1 MKNRLKKMISSLDN
15 FLTPEEPY
23 RVESYRV
30 GGDGNRQED
39 EYAYSIMCDNCDKRS
54 EFYIKKGYHVRD
66 VNPICPNCG
75 CRMRPGR
82 K

>member
-23 RVESYRV
+23 RVDGESK
-30 GGDGNRQED
+30 QED
-39 EYAYSIMCDNCDKRS
+39 EYRCSMLCDNCGVRCEVYIRKR
-54 EFYIKKGYHVRD
+54 FPVRD
-66 VNPICPNCG
+66 VNPICPTCG